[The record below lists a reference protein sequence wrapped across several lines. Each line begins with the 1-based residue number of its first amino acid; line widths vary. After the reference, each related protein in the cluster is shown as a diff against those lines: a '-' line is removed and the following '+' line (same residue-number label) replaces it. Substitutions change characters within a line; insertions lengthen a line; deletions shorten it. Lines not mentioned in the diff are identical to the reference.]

1 VDDGEENQ
9 GSDARRWLITGAS
22 RGIGLAIAA
31 RALATGNRVALLAR
45 SEGVLDAA
53 EKAGPAAL
61 GVQAD
66 VTDPDSVAGAVERV
80 VAAWG
85 GVDVLVNNA
94 GVHRGGRVDRLRPED
109 WGEVLTTNLTAP
121 LTMSRA
127 VLPHMEAGSAI
138 VNIGAVVGFRG
149 FPGDAPYGAA
159 KAGLAGLT
167 RVLAVELAGRG
178 IRVNLVVPGFV
189 ETEMTSEL
197 SERARRLVI
206 DRIPLGRTGTADEI
220 AAVVVW
226 VAESPYM
233 TGSVVATD
241 GGLLAAMGSAQ

>member
-1 VDDGEENQ
+1 VDDGDKSKD
-9 GSDARRWLITGAS
+9 SDARRWLITGAS

-31 RALATGNRVALLAR
+31 RALAAGDRVALLAR

-53 EKAGPAAL
+53 GKAGPAAL
-61 GVQAD
+61 GVRAD
-66 VTDPDSVAGAVERV
+66 VTDPDSVAGAVEHV
-80 VAAWG
+80 VAVWG
-85 GVDVLVNNA
+85 GLDVLVNNA
-94 GVHRGGRVDRLRPED
+94 GVHRGGRVDRLEPKD

-121 LTMSRA
+121 LTMTQA
-127 VLPHMEAGSAI
+127 VLPHMGAGSAI

-189 ETEMTSEL
+189 ETEMTSGL

-226 VAESPYM
+226 VANSPYM